1 MGSVYKQRGKWYW
14 YKVRLPG
21 DKKYSAFPCCPPGAK
36 TATTNKTLALAIA
49 QRIYKEK
56 YLANPAPKLDS
67 LLEEFK
73 EKELRRN
80 TRTYV
85 VDKISTLKDF
95 FSVANISAPLDISA
109 PLVRD
114 YLTHLETLGK
124 AAKTVN
130 NKRASISRFCQWL
143 KKDKGAI
150 DRNPVTD
157 TDAVKVIRSEIHFL
171 TRPQM
176 DAVLELAPAAGVFNE
191 VAFAFYAALRLS
203 ELRRLQWSDIRT
215 NSAGGVIVLP
225 NTTARR
231 TKARTV
237 QSVPIN
243 ARLAAVIDG
252 MTRGKPK
259 DNVFAYRR
267 KRLWPDLLDPIKAK
281 VPELKGWHDFRR
293 TAGSLLV
300 QAGVELYLVSKF
312 LRHSSVTTTEKHY
325 AHLRPDVHRREAI
338 DLL

>member
-1 MGSVYKQRGKWYW
+1 MRQVDLAKSVGINPASLSRLECGQFTPRPELLQKICKVLNASPEDFEREPEADPNPP
-14 YKVRLPG
+14 VRL
-21 DKKYSAFPCCPPGAK
+21 DVREA
-36 TATTNKTLALAIA
+36 
-49 QRIYKEK
+49 
-56 YLANPAPKLDS
+56 DV
-67 LLEEFK
+67 
-73 EKELRRN
+73 LRDWR
-80 TRTYV
+80 R
-85 VDKISTLKDF
+85 L
-95 FSVANISAPLDISA
+95 PRHL
-109 PLVRD
+109 RD

-157 TDAVKVIRSEIHFL
+157 TDAAKVIRSEIHFL

-176 DAVLELAPAAGVFNE
+176 DAVLELAPAAGVGNE

-215 NSAGGVIVLP
+215 TAAGRVIVLP
-225 NTTARR
+225 NPTDRR
-231 TKARTV
+231 TKTRTV
-237 QSVPIN
+237 QSVPVN
-243 ARLAAVIDG
+243 ANLAAVIDG
-252 MTRGKPK
+252 MTRGKPGEH
-259 DNVFAYRR
+259 VFDPRY
-267 KRLWPDLLDPIKAK
+267 KRAWCNLLDPIKAD
-281 VPELKGWHDFRR
+281 VPELIGWHDFRR

-312 LRHSSVTTTEKHY
+312 LRHSTVTTTEKHY

>member
-1 MGSVYKQRGKWYW
+1 MTDSAGDKKRVYSQQYSEKRGRKPRKGGPPVGSVYKQRGKWYW

-114 YLTHLETLGK
+114 YLSHLETLGK

-130 NKRASISRFCQWL
+130 NKRASISRFCRVCESA
-143 KKDKGAI
+143 K
-150 DRNPVTD
+150 
-157 TDAVKVIRSEIHFL
+157 S
-171 TRPQM
+171 TR
-176 DAVLELAPAAGVFNE
+176 LE
-191 VAFAFYAALRLS
+191 
-203 ELRRLQWSDIRT
+203 
-215 NSAGGVIVLP
+215 
-225 NTTARR
+225 
-231 TKARTV
+231 K
-237 QSVPIN
+237 
-243 ARLAAVIDG
+243 
-252 MTRGKPK
+252 
-259 DNVFAYRR
+259 
-267 KRLWPDLLDPIKAK
+267 
-281 VPELKGWHDFRR
+281 FRV
-293 TAGSLLV
+293 G
-300 QAGVELYLVSKF
+300 
-312 LRHSSVTTTEKHY
+312 HH
-325 AHLRPDVHRREAI
+325 
-338 DLL
+338 